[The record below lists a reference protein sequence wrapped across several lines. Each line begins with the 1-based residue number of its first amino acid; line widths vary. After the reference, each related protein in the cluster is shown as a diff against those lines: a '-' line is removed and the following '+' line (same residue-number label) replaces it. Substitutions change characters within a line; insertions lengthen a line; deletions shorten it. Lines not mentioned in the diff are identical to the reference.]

1 MNCGVCTNNWL
12 RRWLTR
18 SRRRRPNSK
27 NVCAG
32 SKALISRLGPIGRAV
47 PIRKF
52 FRNIRTQKNTAET
65 WSGRG
70 KQPHWVQAQ
79 LRAGKKLKQ
88 FLSHLS
94 AAEVLP
100 FEQNSAE
107 IAGRILADLER
118 AGQPIG
124 RIDPMI
130 AAIAL
135 QQGLILVTGNTQHYQ
150 RIQALGYK
158 LKLDNWRR

>member
-1 MNCGVCTNNWL
+1 VNKSLLETDIFSEVMKGVDPHVVQKATAYL
-12 RRWLTR
+12 AVFGRYTVSAATVMEIVKGLHKQR
-18 SRRRRPNSK
+18 SS
-27 NVCAG
+27 
-32 SKALISRLGPIGRAV
+32 
-47 PIRKF
+47 
-52 FRNIRTQKNTAET
+52 
-65 WSGRG
+65 
-70 KQPHWVQAQ
+70 
-79 LRAGKKLKQ
+79 KKLKQ

-107 IAGRILADLER
+107 VAGRILADLER

-150 RIQALGYK
+150 RIHALGYK
-158 LKLDNWRR
+158 LKLDNWRS